1 MARTISILLRTLAL
15 AAFTLC
21 TVHTGRPLADVV
33 TDWNVIALNATALP
47 PNSALQSRTLA
58 IVHAAIYDATRSVER
73 KSAPYAVDI
82 EAPAGT
88 SVEAAIVA
96 AAHGVLVRLA
106 AAQRPMLDAAL
117 DAGLS
122 KIADGKPKLD
132 GVALGAQIAEKVVA
146 LRADDGAAAKVAFS
160 PKPGADRYQLTPP
173 QMLPAVLPQWGAV
186 TPFMLSSKA
195 GLDFKG
201 APGMTTVE
209 FAREFEEIKAV
220 GGRNSTTRTADQTAA
235 AIFWTVLTAVPW
247 HAAARAASEA
257 RGLSLP
263 ENARLFAILAMAT
276 ADSQIIAFEEKYK
289 HPHWR
294 PVTAIRAAAA
304 TDIQGLKGD
313 AGWEPLVVTPPHPQY
328 PSAHAIFSGAA
339 EAVLRG
345 FFGSDAVKVSVTAPG
360 PLAVTRTYHA
370 FSELTREVE
379 DARVWGG
386 IHFRSADADGIV
398 IGRRIGDIVLREFP
412 GSPRKTTGLGAKP

>member
-1 MARTISILLRTLAL
+1 MARTISILLCTLAL

-33 TDWNVIALNATALP
+33 TDWNMVALNATALP

-117 DAGLS
+117 DASLS
-122 KIADGKPKLD
+122 KIADGKAKLD
-132 GVALGAQIAEKVVA
+132 GVALGGQIAEKVVA
-146 LRADDGAAAKVAFS
+146 LRADDGAAAKVAFV
-160 PKPGADRYQLTPP
+160 PKPGSNLYQLTPP
-173 QMLPAVLPQWGAV
+173 QMLPAVLPQWGAI

-201 APGMTTVE
+201 APEMTTAE

-220 GGRNSTTRTADQTAA
+220 GGRHSTTRTADQTAA

-257 RGLSLP
+257 RACRSRKTPACSPYL
-263 ENARLFAILAMAT
+263 R
-276 ADSQIIAFEEKYK
+276 
-289 HPHWR
+289 WR
-294 PVTAIRAAAA
+294 PRIRRSSRSRRS
-304 TDIQGLKGD
+304 T
-313 AGWEPLVVTPPHPQY
+313 
-328 PSAHAIFSGAA
+328 S
-339 EAVLRG
+339 
-345 FFGSDAVKVSVTAPG
+345 
-360 PLAVTRTYHA
+360 TRTGGQSPPFA
-370 FSELTREVE
+370 PRPRPTSE
-379 DARVWGG
+379 
-386 IHFRSADADGIV
+386 
-398 IGRRIGDIVLREFP
+398 
-412 GSPRKTTGLGAKP
+412 GSRGMPVGSRLW